1 MPRVVIVHKLLSSYS
16 MKTKR
21 KKKKKSHWFVRA
33 VGIIEVARGE

>member
-21 KKKKKSHWFVRA
+21 KKKKSHWSVRTA
-33 VGIIEVARGE
+33 DIIEVARGE